1 MRGYN
6 VVVKRAS
13 STPDF
18 EAWLLSRT
26 RSGAGSPEFVALC
39 RRLRQALE
47 QADTADA
54 SAQLGIVVVALQ
66 LLGNLGLDEETL
78 SATILYGL
86 AGAFAGAE
94 ENLSPGVRV
103 LLEGQAAAEKVWTLY
118 AARGT
123 HTRAEGLRR
132 LLLAIVRDLR
142 VVFILLARQLA
153 RLRAADRLL
162 SLIHI

>member
-6 VVVKRAS
+6 AFVKHAS

-18 EAWLLSRT
+18 EAWLQSRS
-26 RSGAGSPEFVALC
+26 RNGAGSPEFAALC
-39 RRLRQALE
+39 QRLRQALE
-47 QADTADA
+47 QADTAEA

-86 AGAFAGAE
+86 AGESAGAE
-94 ENLSPGVRV
+94 ENVSPGVRV
-103 LLEGQAAAEKVWTLY
+103 LLEGQVAAEKVWTLY

-142 VVFILLARQLA
+142 VVFILLARQ
-153 RLRAADRLL
+153 
-162 SLIHI
+162 